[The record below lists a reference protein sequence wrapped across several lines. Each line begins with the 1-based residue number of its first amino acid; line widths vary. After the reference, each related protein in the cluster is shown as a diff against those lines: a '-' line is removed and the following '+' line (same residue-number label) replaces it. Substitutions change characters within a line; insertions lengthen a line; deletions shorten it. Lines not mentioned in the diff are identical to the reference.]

1 MWPEQACTKEL
12 DAPSDLFSFR
22 AVRYEI
28 AKGDLPDRGESS
40 GVICEA
46 ILNRAPV
53 AVVRL
58 NHDVPPKLEDIINR
72 GLEKDRNLRYQSAA
86 DMRSEFQ
93 RLKRDTGTVA
103 VALESGAQVAPH
115 PPSLASSSASAPAP
129 SPSSS

>member
-58 NHDVPPKLEDIINR
+58 NHDVPPKLEDIINKA
-72 GLEKDRNLRYQSAA
+72 LEKDRNLRYQSAA
-86 DMRSEFQ
+86 EMRADLQ
-93 RLKRDTGTVA
+93 RLRRDTVPGA
-103 VALESGAQVAPH
+103 VALESGAQVAAQ
-115 PPSLASSSASAPAP
+115 PPSPASGSSSAP
-129 SPSSS
+129 